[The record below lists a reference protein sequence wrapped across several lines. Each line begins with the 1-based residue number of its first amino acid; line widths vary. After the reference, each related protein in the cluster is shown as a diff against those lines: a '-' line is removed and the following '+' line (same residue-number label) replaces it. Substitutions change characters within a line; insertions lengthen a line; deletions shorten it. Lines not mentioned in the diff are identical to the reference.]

1 VHPTQLYEAAAL
13 VPIAFV
19 LVRLRQRGARDRVV
33 LGTYLA
39 LAGALRFAI
48 EFIRI
53 NERVIGIFSVAHLA
67 SFAAVVAGA
76 VLLLSSGRRSG

>member
-1 VHPTQLYEAAAL
+1 M
-13 VPIAFV
+13 
-19 LVRLRQRGARDRVV
+19 V
-33 LGTYLA
+33 LGTYFV

-53 NERVIGIFSVAHLA
+53 NERVIGVFSVAHLA

-76 VLLLSSGRRSG
+76 LLLLSSGRRPG